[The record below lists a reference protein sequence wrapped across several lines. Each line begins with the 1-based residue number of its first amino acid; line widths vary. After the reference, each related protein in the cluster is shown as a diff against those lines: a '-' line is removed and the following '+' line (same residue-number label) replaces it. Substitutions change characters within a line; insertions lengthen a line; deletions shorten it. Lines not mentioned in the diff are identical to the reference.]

1 MTECFDRS
9 LAGIQVSAKIT
20 EKLFMRIN
28 TNMGAIQSQRALTTV
43 NRETEESFGKL
54 ASGERITKA
63 ADDAAGLAISEKM
76 KANIRSSKMASRN
89 ANDGISM
96 VQVAEGGLNESTS
109 VLTRMRELA
118 MQAASDSVS
127 DTERAMTQMEFQGMK
142 MELERIA
149 QGTVFNGKKLLN
161 GSGSQMD
168 FQVGVAGAG
177 VNDQI
182 SYDAGGFNASIAAL
196 GVGSVE
202 VLSKQG
208 AQQSLGV
215 IDQAFN
221 KISTQRSSLGSIQ
234 NRLLSSSNNL
244 GYYTENMSVSNSRI
258 RDLDYASE
266 ASKQARNTTVQS
278 AATAVASQ
286 ANTTPQAALRLFS

>member
-1 MTECFDRS
+1 
-9 LAGIQVSAKIT
+9 
-20 EKLFMRIN
+20 MRIN
-28 TNMGAIQSQRALTTV
+28 TNIGAIQSQRALTAV
-43 NRETEESFGKL
+43 NRETEESFAKL

-76 KANIRSSKMASRN
+76 KANIRSSKMANRN

-118 MQAASDSVS
+118 MQAATDSVS

-161 GSGSQMD
+161 GSGSKMD
-168 FQVGVAGAG
+168 FQIGVAGAG
-177 VNDQI
+177 DNDQI
-182 SYDAGGFNASIAAL
+182 SYDTGGFNSSIAAL

-202 VLSKQG
+202 VLSKQS
-208 AQQSLGV
+208 AQESLGV

-221 KISTQRSSLGSIQ
+221 KIASQRSSLGSIQ
-234 NRLLSSSNNL
+234 NRLMSSSNNL
-244 GYYTENMSVSNSRI
+244 GYYTENMSASNSRI
-258 RDLDYASE
+258 RDVDYAAE
-266 ASKQARNTTVQS
+266 TSKQARNATVQS
-278 AATAVASQ
+278 AATAVAAQ
-286 ANTTPQAALRLFS
+286 ANTTPQAALRLL